1 MYMVITDFFLSIV
14 EFSTGR
20 YICICNGCDPP
31 PRQFHI
37 VHDFP
42 LYTLNPLLPWILQIS
57 NLEREKEVFF
67 NEKVVLKYLNTSLC
81 CKIIITF

>member
-1 MYMVITDFFLSIV
+1 MYMIITDFFSVLLNFPLGGIFV
-14 EFSTGR
+14 FAMVV
-20 YICICNGCDPP
+20 IH

-57 NLEREKEVFF
+57 NLEREKEIFF
-67 NEKVVLKYLNTSLC
+67 K
-81 CKIIITF
+81 